1 MSEKLHIILWW
12 NDFGQWS
19 DLFPEKN
26 GFKKRG
32 QSKRYS
38 TLATK
43 VSSHHKDLQEKCGSA
58 INMILISVKNSW
70 RKIQMTEANFLQERN
85 CFMAATRAYL
95 QPIMQELA
103 PARRT
108 CGICHKKHPT
118 SLHGYT
124 PKQKTGESL
133 DKNGKGDNENATAS
147 LNNCAHIEDVSCITT
162 CSGGV
167 ISMCVVPI
175 QSSQFDACD
184 CICTCTCQHMHH

>member
-1 MSEKLHIILWW
+1 M
-12 NDFGQWS
+12 
-19 DLFPEKN
+19 
-26 GFKKRG
+26 R
-32 QSKRYS
+32 
-38 TLATK
+38 
-43 VSSHHKDLQEKCGSA
+43 
-58 INMILISVKNSW
+58 
-70 RKIQMTEANFLQERN
+70 EANFLQERN
-85 CFMAATRAYL
+85 CFMAATRASL

-103 PARRT
+103 LARRT

-147 LNNCAHIEDVSCITT
+147 LNNCAHVEDVSCITT

-184 CICTCTCQHMHH
+184 CTCTCTYQHMHH